1 VDDFLMRGLA
11 LSVAASVGAAKAGSC
26 AMKSAKQKKPGKQR
40 FSITFEL
47 VPVQRFPR
55 ANEQ

>member
-1 VDDFLMRGLA
+1 
-11 LSVAASVGAAKAGSC
+11 
-26 AMKSAKQKKPGKQR
+26 MKSAEQKKPSKQR
-40 FSITFEL
+40 FSITFEF